1 MTKIHRPAPSHAVSF
16 RQILRQETAAA
27 HEAGEAQFS
36 RFFAAPAQELGWFLA
51 AQAAGLGVL
60 ARHAAPGALCAGLLS
75 DLLDR
80 LDRDLARLG
89 RPVRP
94 VRDPDAA
101 QGRLDPLAID
111 YLVLGSRLG
120 TQVIDRK
127 LFAET
132 PAEAKPLYF
141 QAPAVGAL
149 WKRHCATLDAL
160 SPAGPRAARVVA
172 DATRGFHLFA
182 QVVQAQGQTCPPSA
196 LMHVPAFNS
205 SDTPRP
211 YRIATHTDLPPEE
224 PT

>member
-16 RQILRQETAAA
+16 RQILRHETSAA

-36 RFFAAPAQELGWFLA
+36 QFFAAPEQKLGWFLA

-89 RPVRP
+89 RPVHP
-94 VRDPDAA
+94 VPAPDAE
-101 QGRLDPLAID
+101 QGLLDPLAVD

-127 LFAET
+127 VFAET

-141 QAPAVGAL
+141 QAPAAGAL

-160 SPAGPRAARVVA
+160 RPAEPRATRIVA

-182 QVVQAQGQTCPPSA
+182 QAVQAQGAGTTSDA
-196 LMHVPAFNS
+196 LAPALASNS
-205 SDTPRP
+205 IDHPRP
-211 YRIATHTDLPPEE
+211 GRIAADTDLTPKE

>member
-1 MTKIHRPAPSHAVSF
+1 MTKIHRPAPSHALSF
-16 RQILRQETAAA
+16 RQILRHKTSAA

-36 RFFAAPAQELGWFLA
+36 QFFAAPAQELGWFLA

-60 ARHAAPGALCAGLLS
+60 ARHAAPGAICAGLLS
-75 DLLDR
+75 DFLDR

-89 RPVRP
+89 RLVRP
-94 VRDPDAA
+94 IPDP
-101 QGRLDPLAID
+101 GPSLLDPLAVD

-127 LFAET
+127 VFAET

-141 QAPAVGAL
+141 QAPAAGAL

-160 SPAGPRAARVVA
+160 SPADPRAACVVA

-182 QVVQAQGQTCPPSA
+182 QAVQAQGAGTTSDA
-196 LMHVPAFNS
+196 LAPALASNS
-205 SDTPRP
+205 IDHPRP
-211 YRIATHTDLPPEE
+211 GRIAADTDLTPKE